1 MYVRTVTF
9 QFTTI
14 SGRLFGSLAN
24 LHIKEACI
32 QSHCWLERVV
42 ELKKVKVRAN
52 LRFEIYTTFY
62 FREKKHLYLVRLQNP
77 WGRKEWTGAFSD
89 K

>member
-1 MYVRTVTF
+1 MYARTVTF
-9 QFTTI
+9 KFTSI

-42 ELKKVKVRAN
+42 KLRKVKDLD
-52 LRFEIYTTFY
+52 LRFMQYWISC
-62 FREKKHLYLVRLQNP
+62 EKPNKPTLLTN
-77 WGRKEWTGAFSD
+77 FSIHHE
-89 K
+89 